1 MCLPGQPS
9 QVQAPVFLALGVA
22 CFPLLGTLGL
32 PSQASQFSMTEGL
45 EGDPPPSPR
54 PLPLTKTALASG
66 TSYAASSGKLPR

>member
-45 EGDPPPSPR
+45 EGDPPSPR